1 MAICEQCPHYNK
13 KTTQCGICGCF
24 MPLKTKLPHAECP
37 LGKWTATAPQPNIN
51 RKDGGGAI

>member
-1 MAICEQCPHYNK
+1 MAICEQCPHLLITK
-13 KTTQCGICGCF
+13 QCSQCGCV
-24 MPLKTKLPHAECP
+24 MPLKVKLPYAECP